1 MNHACSLAKYERTR
15 NFSIESQLQFKYL
28 SIVKN
33 FKGDFS
39 YEDNFLD
46 RVAQKELFEIS
57 IMAISRDIR

>member
-1 MNHACSLAKYERTR
+1 V
-15 NFSIESQLQFKYL
+15 SQLQFKYL